1 MYYSNVKI
9 DYIMPLHLV
18 LYVKQLLMYTD
29 PVYYHASDRIYYYS
43 VCTIHTIIR
52 ARVCIMCVHILRM
65 WRIDSLSTRKG
76 PFMTGA
82 HR

>member
-1 MYYSNVKI
+1 MDIVTLLNRVYMYYSNVKI

-43 VCTIHTIIR
+43 VHT
-52 ARVCIMCVHILRM
+52 
-65 WRIDSLSTRKG
+65 
-76 PFMTGA
+76 
-82 HR
+82 